1 MGSEP
6 IDKPLKL
13 LMFYCIGTS
22 GKLMIMEKENL
33 LDISAQRT
41 ALKERF
47 ANEPTRIVEDVETL
61 SLDPDIYLAAIN
73 AELGRAGIV
82 NKNGR
87 IYRVDEFLQQNERLQ
102 ARLDA
107 GEFVDGELG
116 HPESGATFEVPARL
130 VSVSTMVDGNTATA
144 EGTFAI
150 LNTTAGRDLLTLYRA
165 GLDVGVSSRGSGL
178 VEKVVLDESSEF
190 IEANPGYIGRS
201 VAIVSEFELDT
212 YDLVRVPSAGTFVKR
227 ERQDEAE
234 VSVEAAEELEMSDQN
249 TEIVE
254 EAPATAD
261 NVQAESDPLA
271 KLDESQREVL
281 LKIVEA
287 VSFENPE
294 SADDT
299 RLAAEV
305 AALREQLD
313 VNRERSNIH
322 EAEVASL
329 NEKITALEEE
339 KNSRELA
346 DALAV
351 AIEEAVDGK
360 RFSGLVRKELN
371 FLVESEMV
379 SSPEAIAPHAD
390 RFFSMMEEASAPIAE
405 PVIQEVVD
413 AADDVTESVDQEDF
427 VEPSNVNELNEQ
439 LIALIRKQNRA

>member
-1 MGSEP
+1 
-6 IDKPLKL
+6 
-13 LMFYCIGTS
+13 
-22 GKLMIMEKENL
+22 
-33 LDISAQRT
+33 
-41 ALKERF
+41 
-47 ANEPTRIVEDVETL
+47 
-61 SLDPDIYLAAIN
+61 
-73 AELGRAGIV
+73 
-82 NKNGR
+82 
-87 IYRVDEFLQQNERLQ
+87 
-102 ARLDA
+102 
-107 GEFVDGELG
+107 
-116 HPESGATFEVPARL
+116 
-130 VSVSTMVDGNTATA
+130 MVDGNTATA